1 MTFLSRRRPGF
12 TLLELLIACTIT
24 VIIVTMI
31 LAAFQVASKAWA
43 AGERRGDDSQRTR
56 ISISRMIEDMKSAY
70 PLKLRMF
77 GQTDKTITTQVLLF
91 SGQKDSISFVT
102 KEGGITG
109 EENSYGL
116 RAVTYFV
123 NNSGS
128 EDENGLALREGNP
141 FVEEP
146 FEKGVLYR
154 LDPDVT
160 SISFRYFYDPNIR
173 LRFERVLGNDAGL
186 EPGEWLDAWDSFG
199 DTSNM
204 GFSVEEAKEIEH
216 YMPKSVEV
224 TMTVVREGEE
234 KTLGPFIVPI
244 LNRQLSLASGLAEV
258 GESGS

>member
-1 MTFLSRRRPGF
+1 
-12 TLLELLIACTIT
+12 
-24 VIIVTMI
+24 
-31 LAAFQVASKAWA
+31 
-43 AGERRGDDSQRTR
+43 
-56 ISISRMIEDMKSAY
+56 MIEDTKSAY
-70 PLKLRMF
+70 PLKVRMF
-77 GQTDKTITTQVLLF
+77 EQTDKTTTTQVLLF
-91 SGQKDSISFVT
+91 SGQKNSVSFVT
-102 KEGGITG
+102 KQGGITG

-123 NNSGS
+123 NDSGS
-128 EDENGLALREGNP
+128 EDENGLAMREGNP

-146 FEKGVLYR
+146 FEKGILYQ

-160 SISFRYFYDPNIR
+160 SMSFRYFYDPNIR

-204 GFSVEEAKEIEH
+204 GVSVEEAKEIEH
-216 YMPKSVEV
+216 YMPKSVEI
-224 TMTVVREGEE
+224 TMTVVRESEE

-244 LNRQLSLASGLAEV
+244 VNRQLSLASGLAEV